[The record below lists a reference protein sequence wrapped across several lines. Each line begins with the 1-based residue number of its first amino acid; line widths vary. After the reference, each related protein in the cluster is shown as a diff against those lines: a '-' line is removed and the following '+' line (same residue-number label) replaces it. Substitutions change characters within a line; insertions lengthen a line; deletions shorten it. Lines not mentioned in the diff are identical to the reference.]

1 VHHQTVMMEAICK
14 EFMETGKFPK
24 HIDGDEGKRDMK
36 ILMAI
41 YEAAQTG
48 KRISL
53 V

>member
-1 VHHQTVMMEAICK
+1 
-14 EFMETGKFPK
+14 METGKFPK

-36 ILMAI
+36 ILTAI